1 MRASG
6 HVQHATLQEL
16 SIVLTRENEI
26 GAVFPVDVGPQVQV
40 VVLRPE
46 RQRQAY
52 VSRCCARCCCYVS
65 GRRDGSDVIA
75 HGLSTLAI
83 IIAISIVVWVQIKH
97 TDADDDAR
105 CGR

>member
-26 GAVFPVDVGPQVQV
+26 GAVFPVDVGLQVQV

-46 RQRQAY
+46 RQRQAH
-52 VSRCCARCCCYVS
+52 VSRWCARCCCINS
-65 GRRDGSDVIA
+65 RRGGGDIIA
-75 HGLSTLAI
+75 HGLSALAI

-97 TDADDDAR
+97 TDADDDAHCR
-105 CGR
+105 R